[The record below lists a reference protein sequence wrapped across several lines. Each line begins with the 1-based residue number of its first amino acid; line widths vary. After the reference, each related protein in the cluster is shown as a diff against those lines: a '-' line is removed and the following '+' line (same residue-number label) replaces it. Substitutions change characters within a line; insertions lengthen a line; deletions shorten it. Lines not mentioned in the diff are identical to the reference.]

1 MTIKKAARAPNTPAT
16 VTPVALSEFE
26 LVVVVVVVIAVVLGM
41 GMVDRTMGVLL
52 LGMVVLPLGMVVVV
66 LYHIEMVLLDARLN
80 VAILLVAGM
89 LLVMILDVELLK
101 GREVVEG
108 VASTAVGTGVEVGM
122 KLLGGTFALT

>member
-26 LVVVVVVVIAVVLGM
+26 LVVVVVVIAVVLGM
-41 GMVDRTMGVLL
+41 GMVDRLL
-52 LGMVVLPLGMVVVV
+52 LGMVVLLLGMVVVV
-66 LYHIEMVLLDARLN
+66 LYHIEVVLLDARLN

-108 VASTAVGTGVEVGM
+108 VASTAEGRGVGVGM